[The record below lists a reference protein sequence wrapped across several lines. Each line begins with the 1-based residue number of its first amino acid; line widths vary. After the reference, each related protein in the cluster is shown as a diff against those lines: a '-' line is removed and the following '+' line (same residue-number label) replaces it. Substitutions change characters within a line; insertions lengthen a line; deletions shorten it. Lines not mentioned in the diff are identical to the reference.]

1 MIPGYQYMIHVQ
13 HRIQASRWIG
23 SVPHHIAQTPYLVY
37 SPLFPGVDQ
46 NSVEGLQVAV
56 DVGEYGYSHDF
67 KNPFVLSAKYSTL
80 PLWPRFGEDIMQT
93 VKVRDIG
100 EFGLIQSLK
109 DLICKLEQ
117 PLEETTFPLL
127 LGIGDD
133 AAAWH
138 TVEATELATTD
149 TLVDGVHFRHDLIS
163 WEDLGWKALAVNL
176 SDVAAMGGLPL
187 YALVTLGLKPET
199 EVEDVHTLYRGM
211 LSACREYQCRIV
223 GGDMVQS
230 PVTFITVAMTGV
242 VRGHVLTR
250 QEAKPGDM
258 ISVTGPLG
266 CAAGGLQSLLQ
277 GTVPEGERGIH
288 LRQAY
293 NRPVPRLQASR
304 VLVQSGVNTAMDI
317 SDGLT
322 DDLSKMCVSSGVGA
336 IIHAHQVPVDAFLKD
351 TFPQGYL
358 QLALNGGEDYEL
370 LFTGKEEVVSKV
382 VTWLGQSAAVIGR
395 IVAEHPGEVRVL
407 DESETELHLARHGW
421 DHFR

>member
-1 MIPGYQYMIHVQ
+1 
-13 HRIQASRWIG
+13 
-23 SVPHHIAQTPYLVY
+23 
-37 SPLFPGVDQ
+37 
-46 NSVEGLQVAV
+46 
-56 DVGEYGYSHDF
+56 
-67 KNPFVLSAKYSTL
+67 
-80 PLWPRFGEDIMQT
+80 MQT
-93 VKVRDIG
+93 VKIRDMG

-109 DLICKLEQ
+109 ELVCQWEQ
-117 PLEETTFPLL
+117 PSGETTFPLL

-176 SDVAAMGGLPL
+176 SDIAAMGGSPL

-242 VRGHVLTR
+242 ARRHVLTR
-250 QEAKPGDM
+250 QEARPGDM
-258 ISVTGPLG
+258 IAVTGPLG
-266 CAAGGLQSLLQ
+266 CAAGGLQALLQ

-288 LRQAY
+288 LRQAQ
-293 NRPVPRLQASR
+293 NRPVPRLQAGQA
-304 VLVQSGVNTAMDI
+304 LVESGVRAVMDI

-322 DDLSKMCVSSGVGA
+322 DDLAKMCVSSGVGA

-351 TFPQGYL
+351 TFPQGNL

-370 LFTGKEEVVSKV
+370 LFTGKEEVVSEV
-382 VTWLGQSAAVIGR
+382 MTRLGPSAAVIGR
-395 IVAEHPGEVRVL
+395 IVAEHPGEVQVL
-407 DESETELHLARHGW
+407 DEGGAELRIDRHGW
-421 DHFR
+421 DHFK